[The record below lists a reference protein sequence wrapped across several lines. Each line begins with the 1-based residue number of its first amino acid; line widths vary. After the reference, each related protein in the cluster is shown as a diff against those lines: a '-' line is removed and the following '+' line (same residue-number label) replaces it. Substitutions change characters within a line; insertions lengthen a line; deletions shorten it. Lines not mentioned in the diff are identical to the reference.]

1 MSRTRVKGQT
11 IIDDVSLNGVE
22 SIKIPSGTTA
32 ERPST
37 ALAGQIRFNTTE
49 GSFEGYDGST
59 WGGLGNGG
67 GGGGGSVL
75 GDITV
80 EKHAGDNITTNFT
93 LGQAPI
99 VSANSVQIDIN
110 GITQEPDVAYTV
122 DLVSNYVTFTDP
134 PAQGDRI
141 TIKYLRELE
150 NSITI
155 ANALSPSAFAGNI
168 TQTDDND
175 KVLIFDA
182 SSNSVQAVFLEDL
195 GVGGE
200 GKWTIVASAYT
211 AKKGE
216 RIGIN
221 STNGSFTITLPL
233 GSTVPLGTAIAFAD
247 AGGDLTANNVTIDA
261 TTDTVTNLFNIS
273 ANTFILDVDGA
284 SVGLFW
290 TGTTWRTY

>member
-32 ERPST
+32 ERPTT
-37 ALAGQIRFNTTE
+37 ALAGQIRFNTTDA
-49 GSFEGYDGST
+49 SFEGYDGTT
-59 WGGLGNGG
+59 WGGLGSGG
-67 GGGGGSVL
+67 GGSGSVL

-80 EKHAGDNITTNFT
+80 EKHTGDNVTTNFT
-93 LGQAPI
+93 LAQSPI

-110 GITQEPDVAYTV
+110 GVTQEPDVAYTV
-122 DLVSNYVTFTDP
+122 DLVSNYVTFSDP

-150 NSITI
+150 NSITT

-182 SSNSVQAVFLEDL
+182 SSNTVQAVFLEDL

-200 GKWTIVASAYT
+200 GKWTVVSSAYT

-216 RIGIN
+216 RIGVN
-221 STNGSFTITLPL
+221 STSGSFTVTLPL
-233 GSTVPLGTAIAFAD
+233 GSTVPLGTAISFAD

-261 TTDTVTNLFNIS
+261 TTDTVTNIYNIS